1 MSRKEELERLEKEAL
16 QAATALRG
24 QEYIWQAQWESAPN
38 PFVAIDEWRKNSP
51 KRMKYITPWLEAR
64 RKVDKFKER

>member
-1 MSRKEELERLEKEAL
+1 MSKKAELDLLEKEAF
-16 QAATALRG
+16 QTASALKG
-24 QEYIWQAQWESAPN
+24 QEYIWQAEWESALN